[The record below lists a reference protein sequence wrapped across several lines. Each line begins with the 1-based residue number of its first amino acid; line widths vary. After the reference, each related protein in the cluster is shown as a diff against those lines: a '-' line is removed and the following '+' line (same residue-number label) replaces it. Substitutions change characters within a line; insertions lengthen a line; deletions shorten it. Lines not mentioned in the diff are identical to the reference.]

1 MPACFSQL
9 IVVLPTYQTV
19 EVLLSPPCQ
28 GHLSGANAHAMPTQC
43 PRNAHAMPTQCPRN
57 SHAMHR
63 NDQKSYRNTWDGPL
77 LHLICMWKPRF
88 FVFQD

>member
-43 PRNAHAMPTQCPRN
+43 PRNAHAIPTQCT
-57 SHAMHR
+57 ATT
-63 NDQKSYRNTWDGPL
+63 KSPIGIPGMGPCC
-77 LHLICMWKPRF
+77 I
-88 FVFQD
+88 